1 MFQPSVA
8 VLDGRLPFGVQEVE
22 QRCAAQNGDGSD
34 DEESRLVVKCSE
46 DGNAINELEG
56 EHLPDE
62 MDGVVET
69 VSAEEDPCGD
79 DYQQGVEDS
88 QWFERLF

>member
-1 MFQPSVA
+1 MFQSSVA

-22 QRCAAQNGDGSD
+22 QWCAAQNGDGSD
-34 DEESRLVVKCSE
+34 DEEPRLVVKCSK

-56 EHLPDE
+56 EHPPDE

-69 VSAEEDPCGD
+69 VGTEEDPRSD
-79 DYQQGVEDS
+79 NY
-88 QWFERLF
+88 